1 MSLPER
7 HLSGIG
13 QCLDG
18 HMKITLPSRK
28 ITGLGTLALVIS
40 LLVSL
45 LVPSAQA
52 ATYSLPNAPTNVT
65 SYLGAKGVVVRWTPG
80 ADVDPGVTGYVV
92 SAGAGSCPIFVPA
105 KNNNVVTMPVV
116 TGQPAGTPVVQAVN
130 AYGFSKPA
138 ASKKSY
144 TAAELATV
152 SSSNNKAVQVL
163 QLSDLHGAIEVGG
176 SFGAP
181 LLVSNWNADRKAN
194 TATVA
199 FTSGDNIGAAPP
211 ISTEFE
217 EIPTI
222 ETLNA
227 MKLDAG
233 AFGNHE
239 HDRNLAHVQKIIGA
253 SDFQWVVSNYDEG
266 SLSVLKSGT
275 KQTKTF
281 TIIERGGLKIG
292 VVGSNTPE
300 TIEQVFPGN
309 LDYTDASG
317 AKKTITINPGVT
329 GINQAIVDA
338 KAAGADIVIALL
350 HQGWQENA
358 DGVAKGVLNTMAA
371 QVKGAAAIYGGHSH
385 QTFASVIPGSPRVAP
400 VVIGQTRNAGVEYT
414 RTQICMKFGKVV
426 GQSIEHVLKAASATI
441 NTGTLSTVTTQDVAA
456 AALVKK
462 YKDQLSTKLDIK
474 IGQVSGV
481 FPRGGSPAVERSGET
496 PMGNFMA
503 DLMRSKYKTDFA
515 IQNGGGIRDTFPAKT
530 YIPAATGLVRTG
542 TGPLD
547 VTLGDAFTVFPFG
560 NQIATTVVT
569 GANLWKALENGVGG
583 NYPGDGRFPQIS
595 GFKFTFDASKPI
607 GSRIVE
613 VTKLDGTAI
622 AKDSKEY
629 TLTTLDFVVYGG
641 DGYVNVFSPAQAKV
655 QGALLDVF
663 VDALKADMAAGKV
676 TQVPAADGRIKK
688 VG

>member
-1 MSLPER
+1 
-7 HLSGIG
+7 
-13 QCLDG
+13 
-18 HMKITLPSRK
+18 MKITLSNRK
-28 ITGLGTLALVIS
+28 TTGLGILALVTS

-45 LVPSAQA
+45 LAPTAQA
-52 ATYSLPNAPTNVT
+52 NTFSLPNAPTNVT
-65 SYLGAKGVVVRWTPG
+65 SYLGAKGVVVKWTPG
-80 ADVDPGVTGYVV
+80 ADVAPGITGYVV

-105 KNNNVVTMPVV
+105 KAHNVVTMPVV
-116 TGQPAGTPVVQAVN
+116 VGQPAGRPVVQAVN

-138 ASKKSY
+138 ASNKSY
-144 TAAELATV
+144 TAVELATV

-163 QLSDLHGAIEVGG
+163 QLSDLHGAIEVGN

-181 LLVSNWNADRKAN
+181 LLVSNWDADRKAN
-194 TATVA
+194 AATFA

-217 EIPTI
+217 ELPTI

-239 HDRNLAHVQKIIGA
+239 HDRNLAHLQKVIGA
-253 SDFQWVVSNYDEG
+253 SDFQWVVSNYNPD

-275 KQTKTF
+275 KQAKNF
-281 TIIERGGLKIG
+281 TIVERSGLKIG
-292 VVGSNTPE
+292 VVGANTPE

-338 KAAGADIVIALL
+338 KAAGADIVIALV

-371 QVKGAAAIYGGHSH
+371 QIKGAAAIYGGHSH

-400 VVIGQTRNAGVEYT
+400 VVIGQTRNGGVEYT
-414 RTQICMKFGKVV
+414 RTQICMKYGKVV
-426 GQSIEHVLKAASATI
+426 GQSIEHVLKAAAATI
-441 NTGTLSTVTTQDVAA
+441 NTGIVSTVTTQDVTAA
-456 AALVKK
+456 AMVKK
-462 YKDQLSTKLDIK
+462 YKDQLSAKLDIK

-496 PMGNFMA
+496 PMGNYIA
-503 DLMRSKYKTDFA
+503 DLMRAKYKTDFA

-530 YIPAATGLVRTG
+530 YVPANTALVRTG

-547 VTLGDAFTVFPFG
+547 VTLGDALTVYPFG

-569 GANLWKALENGVGG
+569 GENLWKALENGVGG
-583 NYPGDGRFPQIS
+583 NYPGDGRFPQVS
-595 GFKFTFDASKPI
+595 GLKYSFDASKPI

-622 AKDSKEY
+622 AKDAKEY
-629 TLTTLDFVVYGG
+629 TLTTLDFLIYGG

-655 QGALLDVF
+655 KGALLDVF

>member
-1 MSLPER
+1 MNKT
-7 HLSGIG
+7 LS
-13 QCLDG
+13 
-18 HMKITLPSRK
+18 TRK
-28 ITGLGTLALVIS
+28 IFSLGSLALATS

-45 LVPSAQA
+45 LVPTAQA
-52 ATYSLPNAPTNVT
+52 NTFSLPNAPTNVT
-65 SYLGAKGVVVRWTPG
+65 SYIGAKGIVVRWTPS
-80 ADVDPGVTGYVV
+80 ADVAPSVTGYVV

-105 KNNNVVTMPVV
+105 KNKSVVTMPVV
-116 TGQPAGTPVVQAVN
+116 VGQPAGRPVVQAVN

-138 ASKKSY
+138 ASSKSY

-152 SSSNNKAVQVL
+152 ASSANKAVQVL
-163 QLSDLHGAIEVGG
+163 QLSDLHGAIEVGN

-181 LLVSNWNADRKAN
+181 LLVSNWDADRKAN
-194 TATVA
+194 AATVA

-217 EIPTI
+217 ELPTI

-253 SDFQWVVSNYDEG
+253 SDFQWVVSNYNPD
-266 SLSVLKSGT
+266 SLAVLKSGT
-275 KQTKTF
+275 KQAKSF
-281 TIIERGGLKIG
+281 TIIERAGVKIG
-292 VVGSNTPE
+292 VVGANTSE

-317 AKKTITINPGVT
+317 AKKTITIDPGVT

-338 KAAGADIVIALL
+338 KAAGADLVIALV
-350 HQGWQENA
+350 HQGWLENA
-358 DGVAKGVLNTMAA
+358 DGVSKGVLNTMAS
-371 QVKGAAAIYGGHSH
+371 QIKGAAAIYGGHSH
-385 QTFASVIPGSPRVAP
+385 QSYASVIPSSPRVAP
-400 VVIGQTRNAGVEYT
+400 TVLGQTRNSGVEYT
-414 RTQICMKFGKVV
+414 RTQICMKYGKVV
-426 GQSIEHVLKAASATI
+426 GQSIEHVLKSALATMT
-441 NTGTLSTVTTQDVAA
+441 TGVVSTVTTQDVAA

-462 YKDQLSTKLDIK
+462 YKDQLTAKLDVK

-496 PMGNFMA
+496 PIGNYIA
-503 DLMRSKYKTDFA
+503 DLMRAKYKTDFA

-530 YIPAATGLVRTG
+530 YIPVNPALVRTG

-547 VTLGDAFTVFPFG
+547 VTLGDALAVFPFG
-560 NQIATTVVT
+560 NQIATTVIT
-569 GANLWKALENGVGG
+569 GENLWKALENGVGG
-583 NYPGDGRFPQIS
+583 SYPGDGRFPQVS
-595 GFKFTFDASKPI
+595 GFKYSFDASKPI

-629 TLTTLDFVVYGG
+629 TLTTLDFLIYGG
-641 DGYVNVFSPAQAKV
+641 DGYLNVFSPSQAKV
-655 QGALLDVF
+655 KGALLDVF
-663 VDALKADMAAGKV
+663 VDALKADLAAKKV

>member
-1 MSLPER
+1 MYKT
-7 HLSGIG
+7 LSN
-13 QCLDG
+13 
-18 HMKITLPSRK
+18 RK
-28 ITGLGTLALVIS
+28 IFSLGSLALASS

-52 ATYSLPNAPTNVT
+52 NTYSLPNAPTNVT
-65 SYLGAKGVVVRWTPG
+65 SYIGAKGVVVRWVAG
-80 ADVDPGVTGYVV
+80 ADVAPGVIGHVV
-92 SAGAGSCPIFVPA
+92 SAGAGSCPIFVPI
-105 KNNNVVTMPVV
+105 KNNSVVTMPVV
-116 TGQPAGTPVVQAVN
+116 VGQPAGTPVVQAVN
-130 AYGFSKPA
+130 AYGFSKPT
-138 ASKKSY
+138 ASSKSY
-144 TAAELATV
+144 TAAQLATV
-152 SSSNNKAVQVL
+152 ASSANKAVQVL
-163 QLSDLHGAIEVGG
+163 QLSDLHGAIEVGN

-181 LLVSNWNADRKAN
+181 LLVSNWDADRKAN
-194 TATVA
+194 AATVA

-217 EIPTI
+217 ELPTI

-233 AFGNHE
+233 VFGNHE

-253 SDFQWVVSNYDEG
+253 SDFQWVVSNYNPD

-292 VVGSNTPE
+292 VVGANTPE

-338 KAAGADIVIALL
+338 KAAGADLVIALL

-358 DGVAKGVLNTMAA
+358 DGVSKGILNAMAP
-371 QVKGAAAIYGGHSH
+371 QIKGAAAIYGGHSH
-385 QTFASVIPGSPRVAP
+385 QSFASVIPGSPRVAP
-400 VVIGQTRNAGVEYT
+400 VVIGQTRNSGVEYT
-414 RTQICMKFGKVV
+414 RTQICMKYGKVV
-426 GQSIEHVLKAASATI
+426 GQSIEHVLKAALATMT
-441 NTGTLSTVTTQDVAA
+441 TGVVSTVTTQDVAA

-462 YKDQLSTKLDIK
+462 YKDQLSSKLDVK

-496 PMGNFMA
+496 PMGNYIA
-503 DLMRSKYKTDFA
+503 DLMRAKYKTDFV

-530 YIPAATGLVRTG
+530 YIPANTALVRTG

-547 VTLGDAFTVFPFG
+547 VTLGDALAVFPFG

-583 NYPGDGRFPQIS
+583 NFPGDGRFPQVS
-595 GFKFTFDASKPI
+595 GLKYSFDASKPI

-613 VTKLDGTAI
+613 VTKLDGTAV

-629 TLTTLDFVVYGG
+629 TLATLDFLIYGG
-641 DGYVNVFSPAQAKV
+641 DGYLNVFAPSQAKV
-655 QGALLDVF
+655 KGALLDVF
-663 VDALKADMAAGKV
+663 VDALKADLAAKKV